1 VARAG
6 SKRGAGSAMDP
17 ASAAAAAATTSI
29 AWLSGE
35 GLEHRKEIN
44 RELGTLVIDRRAVR
58 LLRACLIAYKDGM
71 AGVRVG
77 CSARI
82 GVGVAG
88 GRRR

>member
-1 VARAG
+1 
-6 SKRGAGSAMDP
+6 MDP
-17 ASAAAAAATTSI
+17 ASVAAAATTSI

-35 GLEHRKEIN
+35 GIEHRKEIN
-44 RELGTLVIDRRAVR
+44 RKLGTLLIDRRAVR
-58 LLRACLIAYKDGM
+58 LRARLIAYKDGM

-88 GRRR
+88 GRRG

>member
-1 VARAG
+1 
-6 SKRGAGSAMDP
+6 MDP
-17 ASAAAAAATTSI
+17 ASAAAAATKSI

-44 RELGTLVIDRRAVR
+44 RELGTLVIDQRAVR
-58 LLRACLIAYKDGM
+58 LRARLIAYKDGM

-82 GVGVAG
+82 SVGVAG
-88 GRRR
+88 GRRG